1 MAPNASR
8 QIDER
13 SARMALAAA
22 PTRTDV
28 VGLLACI
35 PYELGQTPEPS
46 TLVVAVLDAEGRHVA
61 SLTLPLVN
69 ALLAGAPDVVADAVR
84 ENDGDAVVVVAYHEA
99 TLDAVAH
106 CATHLALGLD
116 HRGLEVL
123 GVAQVG
129 LVTDT
134 WRRMTG
140 WADDDEDV
148 PMSGRYS
155 ELADHPA
162 LAALRAQDKE
172 PGR

>member
-1 MAPNASR
+1 MS
-8 QIDER
+8 
-13 SARMALAAA
+13 AAA

-35 PYELGQTPEPS
+35 PFELGQTPEPS

-69 ALLAGAPDVVADAVR
+69 ALLAGAPDLVADAVR
-84 ENDGDAVVVVAYHEA
+84 AHDGDAVVVAAYHEA
-99 TLDAVAH
+99 TIQAVADI
-106 CATHLALGLD
+106 ATHMALGLD
-116 HRGLEVL
+116 HRGIDVV

-129 LVTDT
+129 LVTDG

-140 WADDDEDV
+140 WADDEDV
-148 PMSGRYS
+148 PTSGRYS

-162 LAALRAQDKE
+162 LVELLAQDE
-172 PGR
+172 EAGR